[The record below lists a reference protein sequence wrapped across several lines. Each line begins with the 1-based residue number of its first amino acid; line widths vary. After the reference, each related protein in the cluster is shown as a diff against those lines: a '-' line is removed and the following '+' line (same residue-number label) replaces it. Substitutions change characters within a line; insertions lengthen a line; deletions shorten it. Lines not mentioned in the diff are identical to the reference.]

1 MQVVKKNIQDSCKDF
16 PILQKNIH
24 GKNLVYLDNA
34 ATSHQPYQVVNA
46 MVDFINND
54 YSNTHGRIHYL
65 SEKSQAR
72 LDFGRQ
78 KVADFIGARDAEEIC
93 FSYSTTYG
101 INLVAQSYFANKLK
115 PGDVVLVTEME
126 HHSNFLPWQKVC
138 EQTGAKLQIVPVLND
153 ILDLC
158 FLEEQLKQN
167 PVVLAIT
174 HVSNV
179 LGLENPIADV
189 IKMAHKYDTLV
200 VVDGAQAVGHVEV
213 DVSKLDCDFYVFSAH
228 KMYGPTGIGVVYA
241 KKSLWETMSPWV
253 VGGGMV
259 AKVDVKRSS
268 FLNGVE
274 GFEAGTKNV
283 IGVVGLV
290 AAIDY
295 IESFGLSQ
303 IKKHE
308 AELAAYLY
316 EKLSNDHRV
325 KVLGGPDRSALVSFV
340 MDGVHPHDLVMLL
353 DQQGIACRGG
363 HHCAQPLL
371 GSYGVSSSTRV
382 SCAIYNKKNDI
393 DKFIIGLDIVCEI
406 LNV

>member
-1 MQVVKKNIQDSCKDF
+1 MQIVEKNIQDSREDF
-16 PILQKNIH
+16 SILKKKIH

-34 ATSHQPYQVVNA
+34 ATSHQPFQVVSS

-54 YSNTHGRIHYL
+54 YGNTHGRIHYL
-65 SEKSQAR
+65 SEKSQAH
-72 LDFGRQ
+72 LDFGRK
-78 KVADFIGARDAEEIC
+78 KVADFIGARHAEEIC

-101 INLVAQSYFANKLK
+101 MNLVAQSYFANKLK

-126 HHSNFLPWQKVC
+126 HHSNFLPWQRVC
-138 EQTGAKLQIVPVLND
+138 EQTGAKLQVIPVLND
-153 ILDLC
+153 ALDLC
-158 FLEEQLKQN
+158 FLEDQLKQS
-167 PVVLAIT
+167 PAVLAIT

-179 LGLENPIADV
+179 LGLENPLSDI
-189 IKMAHKYDTLV
+189 IKMAHKYNTLV
-200 VVDGAQAVGHVEV
+200 VVDGAQAAGHVEL

-241 KKSLWETMSPWV
+241 KKHLWQTMNPWV

-259 AKVDVKRSS
+259 EKVDFERSS
-268 FLNGVE
+268 FFSGVD
-274 GFEAGTKNV
+274 GFEAGTKNI

-290 AAIDY
+290 AAINY
-295 IESFGLSQ
+295 IESFGLLQ

-308 AELAAYLY
+308 AELASYLY
-316 EKLSNDHRV
+316 EKLSNDNRV
-325 KVLGGPDRSALVSFV
+325 KVLGGSNRSALVSFV
-340 MDGVHPHDLVMLL
+340 IDGVHPHDLVMLL

-371 GSYGVSSSTRV
+371 KHYGVNSSTRV
-382 SCAIYNKKNDI
+382 SCAIYTNKSDL
-393 DKFIIGLDIVCEI
+393 DKFFEGLDVVFGM